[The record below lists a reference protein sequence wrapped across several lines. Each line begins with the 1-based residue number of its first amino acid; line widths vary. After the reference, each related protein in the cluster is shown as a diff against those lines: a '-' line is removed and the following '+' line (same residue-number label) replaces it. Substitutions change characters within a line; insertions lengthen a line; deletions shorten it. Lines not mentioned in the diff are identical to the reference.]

1 MAAVATPV
9 VSRMVNSASFLD
21 VPAVPGMIVS
31 LLGTG
36 LGPITGV
43 AAAPNG
49 SGVFDRQ
56 LANVKVIFDTFEAPI
71 LFVSATQI
79 NAIVP
84 YLVAPRLTTRVQVEV
99 NGVRSNGI
107 DLRVAAAAPGIF
119 VLSAAGQGAILNQD
133 NTVNGAG
140 NPAARDSIVVI
151 YATGE
156 GQTNP
161 PGVDGTI
168 PGRSTA
174 YKVPVQRVRVRIG
187 GLESEVLYAGSAPF
201 LVSGAMQVNAKVP
214 AGVTPGLSVPI
225 ELIVGETSS
234 AAGVTLAV
242 R

>member
-1 MAAVATPV
+1 VATPTL
-9 VSRMVNSASFLD
+9 SRMVNAASFLD

-31 LLGTG
+31 LTGTN
-36 LGPITGV
+36 LGPAVGV
-43 AAAPNG
+43 VAAPNG
-49 SGVFDRQ
+49 SGVYDRQ
-56 LANVKVIFDTFEAPI
+56 LSNVKVIFDTFEAPI
-71 LFVSATQI
+71 LFVSATQV

-99 NGVRSNGI
+99 NGVRSNAI
-107 DLRVAAAAPGIF
+107 ELRVAATSPGIF
-119 VLSAAGQGAILNQD
+119 LLSAAGQGAILNQD
-133 NTVNGAG
+133 NSVNGAG

-174 YKVPVQRVRVRIG
+174 YKNPVGRVRVRIG
-187 GLESEVLYAGSAPF
+187 GQEADVQYAGSAPF
-201 LVSGAMQVNAKVP
+201 LVSGVLQVNAKVP
-214 AGVTPGLSVPI
+214 AGVTPGSAVPI
-225 ELIVGETSS
+225 ELIVGDTTSAS
-234 AAGVTLAV
+234 GVTVAI